1 MHARPAGTLI
11 ELAIVLTIMAT
22 LLAIAVPPV
31 TAARDRSATHAAQR
45 DAASLFTLARDEA
58 LARHTVVWVVLDSAA
73 GAVHVRVS
81 GGGTR
86 TRSLGSLYGVTL
98 RRTRDSMSYDGRG
111 LGRGAANLTV
121 IVTRG
126 RALDSLVISRM
137 GRVRR

>member
-1 MHARPAGTLI
+1 MRARHAGTLL
-11 ELAIVLTIMAT
+11 EVVIVVAIMAT

-31 TAARDRSATHAAQR
+31 TAARDRAATHAAQS

-73 GAVHVRVS
+73 GAVHLRVP
-81 GGGTR
+81 GRGTR
-86 TRSLGSLYGVTL
+86 TRSLGSLYGVTV
-98 RRTRDSMSYDGRG
+98 RCTRDSMSYDARG

-121 IVTRG
+121 VVTRG
-126 RALDSLVISRM
+126 RALDSLVVSRL